1 MNSIIKACVY
11 LLSISISIFSAPAI
25 SYDAVFNVTGAVRA
39 GTCKLT
45 SYVAYDIFLGD
56 HLIGANGFGNSKGS
70 KTKNVEWV
78 MSFDCPENAGVRIQ
92 PRGNTYS
99 SSEKAILALDYV
111 SGSTSAK
118 GIGIE
123 TAYSKNLSSWY
134 TMGLYSSITVHGR
147 SDPAGS
153 TTMYFR
159 SAYKQMDATVTPGVA
174 NASLDIDV
182 TYE

>member
-1 MNSIIKACVY
+1 MNSIMKVCAY
-11 LLSISISIFSAPAI
+11 FFSILALIFSTQAM

-70 KTKNVEWV
+70 KTKEVEWV
-78 MSFDCPENAGVRIQ
+78 MSFDCPENSGVYIR

-99 SSEKAILALDYV
+99 SSEDTILSLDYI

-118 GIGIE
+118 GLGIE
-123 TAYSKNLSSWY
+123 TSYSKNRTSWY
-134 TMGLYSSITVHGR
+134 AMRLYSNITVHGR
-147 SDPAGS
+147 FEPAGS

-159 SAYKQMDATVTPGVA
+159 SVYKQMDATITPGIA
-174 NASLDIDV
+174 NATLNIDV

>member
-1 MNSIIKACVY
+1 MNLIIKVCVY

-70 KTKNVEWV
+70 TTKEVEWV
-78 MSFDCPENAGVRIQ
+78 MSFDCPENAGVRIT
-92 PRGNTYS
+92 PRGNIYS
-99 SSEKAILALDYV
+99 SSERTILSLDYI
-111 SGSTSAK
+111 SGSTSSK

-123 TAYSKNLSSWY
+123 TTYSKNRTSWY
-134 TMGLYSSITVHGR
+134 KMALNSNVLVHGTFE
-147 SDPAGS
+147 SAGPVA
-153 TTMYFR
+153 MYFR
-159 SAYKQMDATVTPGVA
+159 SAYKQMDATITPGIA
-174 NASLDIDV
+174 NATLDIDV